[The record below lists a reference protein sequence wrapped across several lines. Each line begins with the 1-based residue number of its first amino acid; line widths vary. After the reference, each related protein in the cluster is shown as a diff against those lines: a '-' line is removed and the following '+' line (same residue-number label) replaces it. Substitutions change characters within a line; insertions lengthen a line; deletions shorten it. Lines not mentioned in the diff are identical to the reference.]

1 MVTRLSIPLQLAL
14 LLTSGQAFV
23 VPRPSFTTSQLA
35 TPLSYYNSRGSNGE
49 NELARDSP
57 STKDWREFRAK
68 LVLQEYGIA
77 TATEEQHQQW
87 AYQQDL
93 LEIGALL
100 VHQGF
105 DMSKPHL
112 TKAVLM
118 VVETNEQETT
128 ALILNRPANFTLN
141 EKEFTAILLY
151 GGPHSSF
158 HTGEEQRVYCIH
170 RQSNCKEVG
179 QEILSGLFLT
189 SLEDAKRLQAEGRA
203 SAADFLYISGY
214 EKLDTAVVTAGIKSG
229 IWKSITADALTLQQ
243 HLLPDMWTNLLTLT
257 GTPPPQVSGC
267 DNDLDQQQQI
277 QDQLLLEWS
286 RTTLFHGPPPPPV
299 TTPAHDIKEGD
310 LLRASSL
317 PHAFLFDHQEFH
329 KSLLLILEA
338 NEEYAVGAL
347 LTLPTTEHDP
357 LTDLTVRHGGS
368 DSEDVYCLHY
378 LGGDVIGGGRKVGSS
393 FSMCSLE
400 EAKAALDRGTV
411 ERDELLVIRGK
422 VMFPK
427 VNAALEWV
435 SPDLAPDVWSLLN
448 EQQALG
454 PMSLDANVDVAC
466 QAWRMAGGVDGDNV
480 NLFHLG
486 YEAVK
491 QWLSC
496 HFLEAD
502 EDEGMLGGLKP

>member
-1 MVTRLSIPLQLAL
+1 MVTRLLIPLQLAVL
-14 LLTSGQAFV
+14 LSSCTTGSQAFV
-23 VPRPSFTTSQLA
+23 VPRPSFTASQIS
-35 TPLSYYNSRGSNGE
+35 TPLFYNSNRGSNGE
-49 NELARDSP
+49 NELNDLTRNSP
-57 STKDWREFRAK
+57 SAKDWREFRAK

-93 LEIGALL
+93 LETGALL
-100 VHQGF
+100 VHEGF

-118 VVETNEQETT
+118 VVDTNEQETT

-158 HTGEEQRVYCIH
+158 HTGDEQRIYCIH
-170 RQSNCKEVG
+170 RQSNCNDVG

-189 SLEDAKRLQAEGRA
+189 SLEDAKRLQEEGRA
-203 SAADFLYISGY
+203 VAADFLYISGY
-214 EKLDTAVVTAGIKSG
+214 EKLDTAHVTAGIKTG

-243 HLLPDMWTNLLTLT
+243 NLLPDMWSNLLSLT
-257 GTPPPQVSGC
+257 GTPPQ
-267 DNDLDQQQQI
+267 LDI
-277 QDQLLLEWS
+277 EMSNVQDQLLHEWS
-286 RTTLFHGPPPPPV
+286 QTTLLHGPPPPPL
-299 TTPAHDIKEGD
+299 TTPFHDIKEGD

-338 NEEYAVGAL
+338 NDEMAVGAL

-357 LTDLTVRHGGS
+357 LTDLLIRHGGS
-368 DSEDVYCLHY
+368 DSDDLFCVHF
-378 LGGDVIGGGRKVGSS
+378 LGDAVGGGRKVGRS

-400 EAKAALDRGTV
+400 EAKAALDKGTV
-411 ERDELLVIRGK
+411 ERDELLLIKGK
-422 VMFPK
+422 VVFPK

-435 SPDLAPDVWSLLN
+435 SPELAPDVWSLLS
-448 EQQALG
+448 EQQRLG
-454 PMSLDANVDVAC
+454 PISLEANVDVAC
-466 QAWRMAGGVDGDNV
+466 QTWRMAGGVDGDDV

-491 QWLSC
+491 QWLSSN
-496 HFLEAD
+496 LLKD
-502 EDEGMLGGLKP
+502 DDGMMGGLRP